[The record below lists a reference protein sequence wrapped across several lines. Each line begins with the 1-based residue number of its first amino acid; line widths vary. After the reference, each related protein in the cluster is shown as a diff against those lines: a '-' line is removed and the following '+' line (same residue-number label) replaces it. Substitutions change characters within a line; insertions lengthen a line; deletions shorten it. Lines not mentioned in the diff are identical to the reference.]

1 MSAAVPAVIPPYA
14 ADAFNSPNTAYI
26 KVGPTGTEVELPI
39 KDCTVKRTA
48 ARPSV
53 RNHKTRGHPLS
64 VLGGYSGT
72 VEFKMPVATGTYSL
86 TVGGTYNLIFY
97 YTDTASYTFGIAIT
111 DIQDSIPDQ
120 DGTDPPMYTISAQLE
135 GQITNLAT
143 L

>member
-1 MSAAVPAVIPPYA
+1 MAEAVPAVAPPYS
-14 ADAFNSPNTAYI
+14 ADAFNSPNTALI
-26 KVGPTGTEVELPI
+26 KVGPVGTELELPV
-39 KDCTVKRTA
+39 KDCTMKRTA

-86 TVGGTYNLIFY
+86 TVGQVYSMIFG
-97 YTDTASYTFGIAIT
+97 YTDTVQYTVGIAIT
-111 DIQDSIPDQ
+111 EIQDSIPDQ
-120 DGTDPPMYTISAQLE
+120 DGTDPPMYMISATLE